1 MEERAAATPDS
12 PELPSSSASSWTQGL
27 TKVGLYYSGFVEDI
41 DRVLECHHK
50 DTVTFYGTRNSVSNP
65 QGKENIESSEVSI
78 LLF

>member
-12 PELPSSSASSWTQGL
+12 PELPSSCSSWTQGL
-27 TKVGLYYSGFVEDI
+27 KKVGLYYSGFVEDI
-41 DRVLECHHK
+41 DRVLKCHLK

-65 QGKENIESSEVSI
+65 RGKENIESSEVSI